1 MFSGCRICILFA
13 RWFAAM
19 NQPLQCSGKRFGL
32 RAIDRFSAGGAGK
45 QIGKLR
51 GQVAGFAQPQQ
62 AADGQL
68 LPLQTAPALA
78 AFGEIVFGDAAQ
90 RFQAAYAPCGQSS
103 ATRF

>member
-1 MFSGCRICILFA
+1 
-13 RWFAAM
+13 M
-19 NQPLQCSGKRFGL
+19 NQPLQCGGKRFGL
-32 RAIDRFSAGGAGK
+32 RAINRFGAGGAGK

-51 GQVAGFAQPQQ
+51 GQAAGFAQPQQ

-68 LPLQTAPALA
+68 APFQTAPALA

>member
-1 MFSGCRICILFA
+1 
-13 RWFAAM
+13 M

-32 RAIDRFSAGGAGK
+32 RAIDRFSTGGAGK

-51 GQVAGFAQPQQ
+51 RQAAGFAQPQQ

-78 AFGEIVFGDAAQ
+78 AFGEIVFGDA
-90 RFQAAYAPCGQSS
+90 RS
-103 ATRF
+103 AFRLPLNLPKSYSV